1 MPQSFQSV
9 IKSFFIFGVP
19 VLLSIVVAF
28 ELGYFNMAT
37 KPSNHNLNGTPT
49 PNLKPIMA
57 S

>member
-1 MPQSFQSV
+1 MQQTFQSV
-9 IKSFFIFGVP
+9 IKSFFVFGVP
-19 VLLSIVVAF
+19 VLLSIFAAF

-49 PNLKPIMA
+49 PISTSIKA